1 MTATPARRRRGFW
14 LLAAALLLGAGALL
28 SLGAGEPV
36 ATSRAAPDF
45 PDRMR
50 TEDWKRQEDRATWTP
65 PAAAV
70 PAARVDDEGAAE
82 PDRRDPLLV
91 ALPVKPDAPLVVFEA
106 NALRHSR
113 LGEAFVRCMLQREPD
128 TFAELERET
137 GVDVLKDVERV
148 AFAGDAVVVSGF
160 FDRARWDV
168 LEKESGPPARY
179 GDAGR
184 IYARSSEDAPVVGVW
199 RDQIVV
205 FADKPESVRQALD
218 QLEGRA
224 PVPASGIPDDMAYG
238 EVYGVLPGAA
248 ARQLM
253 PGSDAALAA
262 RIAAAASRI
271 ELHVDAMSDVAAVVR
286 VVGDDGAGLKD
297 LAKTL
302 AGGLAAARVE
312 AQVTADH
319 ELAEL
324 LEFAKVVDGEDR
336 FSVEL
341 ALPADRLE
349 KWFGD
354 CKPPVRV
361 EPAGSEADGDGPDA
375 YRDVDE

>member
-1 MTATPARRRRGFW
+1 MTARPARRRRGFW

-36 ATSRAAPDF
+36 ATSRAAPEF

-50 TEDWKRQEDRATWTP
+50 DDDHQRQQDRATWTP
-65 PAAAV
+65 RAAA
-70 PAARVDDEGAAE
+70 ARPVRADDEDVAE
-82 PDRRDPLLV
+82 PERRDPLLV

-113 LGEAFVRCMLQREPD
+113 LGETFVRCLLQRDPD

-137 GVDVLKDVERV
+137 GVDILKDVDRV
-148 AFAGDAVVVSGF
+148 AFAGEAVVVSGF
-160 FDRARWDV
+160 FDSARWDV

-184 IYARSSEDAPVVGVW
+184 IFAARQEVGPTVGVW

-205 FADKPESVRQALD
+205 FGDRPESVRQALD

-224 PVPASGIPDDMAYG
+224 PVPASGIPEDMAYG
-238 EVYGVLPGAA
+238 EVYGVLPGAMA
-248 ARQLM
+248 HQLL
-253 PGSDAALAA
+253 PGDDAALAA

-271 ELHVDAMSDVAAVVR
+271 ELHVDAMNDVAAVVR
-286 VVGDDGAGLKD
+286 VVGDDGSGLKD

-302 AGGLAAARVE
+302 AGGLAAARVQ
-312 AQVTADH
+312 AQVTADR
-319 ELAEL
+319 ELADL
-324 LEFAKVVDGEDR
+324 LEFARVVAGEDR

-354 CKPPVRV
+354 CKPPAPVD
-361 EPAGSEADGDGPDA
+361 ESADGEGDGDP
-375 YRDVDE
+375 